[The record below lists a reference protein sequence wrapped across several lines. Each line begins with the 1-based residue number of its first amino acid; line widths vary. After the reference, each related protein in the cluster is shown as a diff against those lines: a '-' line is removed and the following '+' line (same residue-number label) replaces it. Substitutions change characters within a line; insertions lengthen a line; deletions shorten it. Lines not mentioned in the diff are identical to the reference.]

1 MKIFVQM
8 KAAGKRKPILSNV
21 PYEVSDSVHTLRD
34 FLTEIV
40 QTEVARY
47 NAKET
52 GEAALPF
59 LTQVEIEAGA
69 EVGKVGFG
77 RIYSDKKADPDKAVA
92 NALQCFSDGLVRVF
106 QNEEER
112 EVLDALL
119 QINEGDHFTFIRLA
133 FLAGRLW

>member
-1 MKIFVQM
+1 MQIFVQM
-8 KAAGKRKPILSNV
+8 KTAGKRKPILSDV
-21 PYEVSDSVHTLRD
+21 PYEISDSVHTLRE

-40 QTEVARY
+40 QTEVAHY

-52 GEAALPF
+52 GEAIFAF
-59 LTQVEIEAGA
+59 LTQTEIEEGVS
-69 EVGKVGFG
+69 VGKVGFG
-77 RIYSDKKADPDKAVA
+77 RRYSEKKADPDKAVA

-112 EVLDALL
+112 EELDALL
-119 QINEGDHFTFIRLA
+119 QINEGDYFTFIRLA